1 MQDEEKKI
9 EFIIDTI
16 DFTETFFKAPNLIQF
31 KQNIND
37 AKGID
42 RGAFEAFSENALSA
56 IDFYLE
62 ESKPD
67 EMSKNYLLNRL
78 MQLCSIYE
86 NAPKKKS
93 KKVAKVMS
101 KLRENLLNVNSNKN
115 IEN

>member
-1 MQDEEKKI
+1 
-9 EFIIDTI
+9 
-16 DFTETFFKAPNLIQF
+16 
-31 KQNIND
+31 
-37 AKGID
+37 
-42 RGAFEAFSENALSA
+42 
-56 IDFYLE
+56 
-62 ESKPD
+62 
-67 EMSKNYLLNRL
+67 MSKNYLLNRL